1 MTTLAVDAAAV
12 APASPLTIAERHR
25 QRWRYAGAITLMAFA
40 AAVAT
45 LGGAFEVA
53 FPIAALVVGVVCY
66 RTGPARYLTFVWWLW
81 LLTPG
86 VRRIVDGQAGWNPQ
100 NPVLLA
106 PLVVS
111 LLAVGT
117 SARRLVAWRRR
128 AVFPFVLLLAGVL
141 YGYAVGVGRAGVA
154 ASTYAAAS
162 WLAPIFL
169 GLYAALLWP
178 RYPELRRA
186 LQHVFLW
193 GTLVIALYGVAQFV
207 NPPEWDRLWMIQSEM
222 NSIGQPL
229 PLQVRVFSLLNSPA
243 PFACVLAAGLVLL
256 FATKTKWRIPVAAA
270 GYVAL
275 MLSLV
280 RASWVA
286 WGIAVVVYGLYLGV
300 RAGRR
305 FLLLVVLLA
314 AAVVPLATVDEVR
327 DVVLPRALTFS
338 DMSKDVSLAERVTF
352 FQSTAAVVLENPVGE
367 GLGSTGAAV
376 GLRDEGGGERDFD
389 SGLLDLFYSLGWPG
403 GALFLGGLAMLCLRA
418 LRPGEPKG
426 DLVAKAARA
435 VALSSTALALSFN
448 VFSGVAGAMLWTF
461 FALLGAAKDWEKERR
476 RQEA

>member
-1 MTTLAVDAAAV
+1 MTALPVDAAASV
-12 APASPLTIAERHR
+12 AATVADRHR
-25 QRWRYAGAITLMAFA
+25 QHWRYAGAIALMAGA

-45 LGGAFEVA
+45 LGGPFEVA
-53 FPIAALVVGVVCY
+53 FPVAALIVGLVCY

-86 VRRIVDGQAGWNPQ
+86 IRRIVDGQAGWNPQ

-111 LLAVGT
+111 LLAAGT
-117 SARRLVAWRRR
+117 SVRRFTSWRRR
-128 AVFPFVLLLAGVL
+128 AVFPFVLLLAAVL
-141 YGYAVGVGRAGVA
+141 YGFAVGAAQSGLA

-178 RYPELRRA
+178 RYPELRRTI
-186 LQHVFLW
+186 QHVFLW
-193 GTLVIALYGVAQFV
+193 GTLVVSLYGIAQFV
-207 NPPEWDRLWMIQSEM
+207 SPPEWDRLWMIQSEM

-243 PFACVLAAGLVLL
+243 PFACALTAGLVLL

-280 RASWVA
+280 RASWLA

-305 FLLLVVLLA
+305 FLLLVALLA
-314 AAVVPLATVDEVR
+314 AAVVPLVTIAEVR

-338 DMSKDVSLAERVTF
+338 DMSQDVSLGERLSF
-352 FQSTAAVVLENPVGE
+352 FQTTVAAVMDNPVGE
-367 GLGSTGAAV
+367 GLGSTGSSVA
-376 GLRDEGGGERDFD
+376 LRDEGGGERDFD
-389 SGLLDLFYSLGWPG
+389 NGLLDLFYSLGWPG
-403 GALFLGGLAMLCLRA
+403 GALFLAGLATLCLRA
-418 LRPGEPKG
+418 LRPGEPRG
-426 DLVAKAARA
+426 DLFAKGARGI
-435 VALSSTALALSFN
+435 ALSSAALALSFN
-448 VFSGVAGAMLWTF
+448 VFSGVAGAVLWTF
-461 FALLGAAKDWEKERR
+461 FGLLGAAKDWERETKRL
-476 RQEA
+476 EAGE